1 MKSVLSLALLT
12 GVVAGLP
19 SAGSGH
25 TEEYEY
31 VIIGSGPG
39 GGTLAANLAR
49 DGHSVFLIEAGED
62 KGDGLLQRA
71 PAYAD
76 TNSEHPDQSWAFFV
90 GHYQNDTQARRDWK
104 FTYRLNNGSLY
115 YGLDPPDNAEPLG
128 IFYPRGASVGGSS
141 QANAM
146 NFILPPDNDW
156 EYIAELTGDDSW
168 KAQNM
173 RDHFIQLERNLYTNG
188 EQPGHGYNGY
198 ISSNMNNISYVL
210 NRPGFVDMVSSSIQE
225 TEGIKVESREQM
237 TELLQR
243 DLSRIDT
250 NRYEQGVVFRFP
262 LHINALRERSSARD
276 YVIDTLNSRTS
287 NGASKHPLTLSTN
300 SLATRVLFD
309 TTGDRPKAYGVE
321 YLKGEGLYGADRRY
335 NASQTGELKQV
346 TATREVIVAGG
357 AFNTPQIL
365 KLSGVGP
372 REELENLDIPVVKDL
387 PAVGNYMQDN
397 YEGPIVVRAATT
409 FSEGNPY
416 ANCTFDYTNP
426 ETDPCYNEW
435 HDSHTGA
442 YGEGGAPIAMLYRSS
457 HSENNDTDLFFFG
470 APGAVFDGH
479 YPGYSQYQAPPETWF
494 WSMVKMQP
502 RNQAGTLRL
511 RSANPRDVPDIQF
524 NFFEQGGDQDLAAM
538 VEGVEHAMRI
548 FDGVS
553 APYAPFKIVE
563 PSVPGS
569 GVSVEQGVRDLAFGH
584 HVSSTCRMGPKDAED
599 YCVDSEFRVNGIDGL
614 RVVDASVFPR
624 TPGAFPVAPTFMIS
638 YKAYKLLIAEAA
650 AAK

>member
-1 MKSVLSLALLT
+1 MGALGGALGLGIPDLVT
-12 GVVAGLP
+12 GTYN
-19 SAGSGH
+19 

-31 VIIGSGPG
+31 VIVGSGPG

-62 KGDGLLQRA
+62 KGDNLIQRA

-76 TNSEHPDQSWAFFV
+76 TNSEHPDQSWAFYV
-90 GHYQNDTQARRDWK
+90 GHYQNETQARRDWK
-104 FTYRLNNGSLY
+104 YTYRLTNGSLY
-115 YGLDPPDNAEPLG
+115 YGLDPAEDAEPLG

-146 NFILPPDNDW
+146 NFVLPPDNDW

-168 KAQNM
+168 RAQKM
-173 RDHFIQLERNLYTNG
+173 RDYFIQLERNVYTDG
-188 EQPGHGYNGY
+188 QKPGHGYDGY

-210 NRPGFVDMVSSSIQE
+210 NRPGFVDIVRSSIQE
-225 TEGIKVESREQM
+225 TEGIEVESQEQL

-243 DLSRIDT
+243 DMSRIDVD
-250 NRYEQGVVFRFP
+250 RYEQEGVFRFP
-262 LHINALRERSSARD
+262 LHVNALRERSSARD
-276 YVIDTLNSRTS
+276 YIINTLNTLDS
-287 NGASKHPLTLSTN
+287 NGTKKYPLTLSTN
-300 SLATRVLFD
+300 SLATRILFD
-309 TTGDRPKAYGVE
+309 TTSDRPKAYGVE
-321 YLKGEGLYGADRRY
+321 YLKGKGLYAADRRY
-335 NASQTGELKQV
+335 NASQTGELQQV
-346 TATREVIVAGG
+346 TATHEVIIAGG

-372 REELENLDIPVVKDL
+372 REELENLDIPVIKDL

-397 YEGPIVVRAATT
+397 YEGPIVARATSV
-409 FSEGNPY
+409 FGDSPY
-416 ANCTFDYTNP
+416 ADCTFNYVNP

-442 YGEGGAPIAMLYRSS
+442 YGEGGAPLAMLYRSS

-479 YPGYSQYQAPPETWF
+479 YPGFSQYQAPPETWF
-494 WSMVKMQP
+494 WSMVKMQTG
-502 RNQAGTLRL
+502 NQAGTLRL
-511 RSANPRDVPDIQF
+511 RSANPRDVPEIQF
-524 NFFEQGGDQDLAAM
+524 NFFEQGGDRDLAAM
-538 VEGVEHAMRI
+538 AEGVEHAMRI
-548 FDGVS
+548 FDGVHD
-553 APYAPFKIVE
+553 PYGPFEIVE

-569 GVSVEQGVRDLAFGH
+569 SVSVEQGIMDLAFGH
-584 HVSSTCRMGPKDAED
+584 HVTSTCRMGPKDAED
-599 YCVDSEFRVNGIDGL
+599 YCVDSEFKVNGIDRL

-638 YKAYKLLIAEAA
+638 HKAYELISAEAA

>member
-12 GVVAGLP
+12 GVVTGLP
-19 SAGSGH
+19 SAGGCDIN
-25 TEEYEY
+25 EYEY

-76 TNSEHPDQSWAFFV
+76 TNSEYPDQAWAFYV
-90 GHYQNDTQARRDWK
+90 GHYQNETQARRDWK

-115 YGLDPPDNAEPLG
+115 YGLDPPEDAEPLG

-146 NFILPPDNDW
+146 NFVLPPDNDW
-156 EYIAELTGDDSW
+156 EHIAELTGDDSW
-168 KAQNM
+168 RAQKM
-173 RDHFIQLERNLYTNG
+173 RDHFVKLERNLYTEG
-188 EQPGHGYNGY
+188 QSPGHGYHGY

-210 NRPGFVDMVSSSIQE
+210 DRPGFVDMVRSSILE
-225 TEGIKVESREQM
+225 TEGIEVKGREQM
-237 TELLQR
+237 TQLLQR
-243 DLSRIDT
+243 DMSRIDVS
-250 NRYEQGVVFRFP
+250 RYEEEGVFRFP
-262 LHINALRERSSARD
+262 LHVNALHERSGARD
-276 YVIDTLNSRTS
+276 YVINTLNSRTS
-287 NGASKHPLTLSTN
+287 NGTKRYPLTLSTN
-300 SLATRVLFD
+300 SLATRVLFN
-309 TTGDRPKAYGVE
+309 TTGDKPKAYGVE
-321 YLKGEGLYGADRRY
+321 YLKGEGLYAADRRY

-346 TATREVIVAGG
+346 TATREVIVSGG

-387 PAVGNYMQDN
+387 PAVGNYMQEN
-397 YEGPIVVRAATT
+397 YEGPVVARATT
-409 FSEGNPY
+409 VFGDSPY
-416 ANCTFDYTNP
+416 ANCTFDYTDP

-435 HDSHTGA
+435 HNSHTGA
-442 YGEGGAPIAMLYRSS
+442 YGEGGAPLAMLYRSS

-479 YPGYSQYQAPPETWF
+479 YPGFSQYQPPPETWF
-494 WSMVKMQP
+494 WSIVKMQP
-502 RNQAGTLRL
+502 GNQAGTLRL
-511 RSANPRDVPDIQF
+511 RSANPRDVPEIQF
-524 NFFEQGGDQDLAAM
+524 NFFEQNGDRDLAAI

-548 FDGVS
+548 FDGVRT
-553 APYAPFKIVE
+553 PYGPFEIVE
-563 PSVPGS
+563 PAVPGS
-569 GVSVEQGVRDLAFGH
+569 GVSVKQGIMDLAFGH
-584 HVSSTCRMGPKDAED
+584 HVTSTCRMGPKDAED

-614 RVVDASVFPR
+614 RVVDGSVFPR
-624 TPGAFPVAPTFMIS
+624 TPGAFPVAPTFVIS
-638 YKAYKLLIAEAA
+638 YKAYELLAAEAA
-650 AAK
+650 AVN

>member
-19 SAGSGH
+19 SAGGGY

-31 VIIGSGPG
+31 VIIGSVS
-39 GGTLAANLAR
+39 ANLAR

-62 KGDGLLQRA
+62 KGDTLLQRA

-115 YGLDPPDNAEPLG
+115 YGLDPPDDAEPLG

-146 NFILPPDNDW
+146 NFILPPDNNW

-168 KAQNM
+168 RAQNM
-173 RDHFIQLERNLYTNG
+173 RDYFIQLERNLYTNG
-188 EQPGHGYNGY
+188 EEPGHGYNGY

-287 NGASKHPLTLSTN
+287 DGTERYPLTLSTN

-409 FSEGNPY
+409 FSDGSPY
-416 ANCTFDYTNP
+416 VNCTFDYTNP
-426 ETDPCYNEW
+426 ETDPCFNEW

-479 YPGYSQYQAPPETWF
+479 YPGCSQYQAPPETWF

-502 RNQAGTLRL
+502 GNQAGTIRL
-511 RSANPRDVPDIQF
+511 RSANPRDVPEIQF
-524 NFFEQGGDQDLAAM
+524 NFFEQDGDRDLAAM

-548 FDGVS
+548 FDGVQ
-553 APYAPFKIVE
+553 APYAPFEIVE

-569 GVSVEQGVRDLAFGH
+569 GVSVEQGIRDLAFGH
-584 HVSSTCRMGPKDAED
+584 HVTSTCRMGPKDAED

-638 YKAYKLLIAEAA
+638 YKAYKLLVAEAA